1 MLSNEPIKKYM
12 KQELD
17 RVKTDV
23 ETIQKAMGLAP
34 SMGREW
40 LQWMKRDNWLNLWW
54 CLPGVIL
61 IASALLPVGNTKMY
75 FGLASAQWV
84 GLLVAA
90 IMLGITVVY
99 LRKMTGNDGRPN
111 SLIQEYKRINGLN
124 VKGAWLN
131 LALLL
136 ELVLYF
142 IWGKQHQIAFG
153 AFWSGLFIFMGSSC
167 LVMAVAAR
175 VWLLLGWAIPFL
187 AYGLFQT
194 LLPGSG
200 KVSGIP
206 LGIMF
211 IAVALSFS
219 FIQVCQI
226 RRIEHQ
232 NGSH

>member
-1 MLSNEPIKKYM
+1 M

-17 RVKTDV
+17 RVKNDL

-34 SMGREW
+34 SMGRDW
-40 LQWMKRDNWLNLWW
+40 IQWMKRDNWLNLWW

-61 IASALLPVGNTKMY
+61 IASGLLPFSNKERY
-75 FGLASAQWV
+75 LGLALAQWT

-90 IMLGITVVY
+90 VMLVITVFY
-99 LRKMTGNDGRPN
+99 FRKMTGKDGRPN
-111 SLIQEYKRINGLN
+111 SLIREYKRINGLN
-124 VKGAWLN
+124 VQGAWLN
-131 LALLL
+131 LALLTGL
-136 ELVLYF
+136 GLYF
-142 IWGKQHQIAFG
+142 LWGKLYGLTFG

-167 LVMAVAAR
+167 LVTAIASRA
-175 VWLLLGWAIPFL
+175 WLLLGWAVPFL

-206 LGIMF
+206 LGVMF

-219 FIQVCQI
+219 VIQVWQI
-226 RRIEHQ
+226 RKIERQHE
-232 NGSH
+232 SH